1 MTKYN
6 KILWRQQQRNS
17 IYCGPGMS
25 LQISDLLN
33 MASISIDAN
42 PACWIYVFLTA
53 ACDRFDTIHTRFS
66 ANCFLGLYLTVCKRT
81 IPSYLVIFQ
90 VTGKCL
96 NLYLSRRK
104 RPNSTKD
111 KRKVS
116 NPSFTVDFFLST
128 PSFAVPCSSY
138 CHWRLWWK
146 LRCFLIGHLM
156 CVSGTHL
163 SSCLTLQDVFPCWFW
178 RLTSHLDKVVCDF
191 VLLFEILQV
200 LESTRPGVEIPV

>member
-1 MTKYN
+1 
-6 KILWRQQQRNS
+6 
-17 IYCGPGMS
+17 MS

-116 NPSFTVDFFLST
+116 NPSFTVDFFSPLL
-128 PSFAVPCSSY
+128 PSPSPVPLTVTGACGGNSAAF
-138 CHWRLWWK
+138 WLVTW
-146 LRCFLIGHLM
+146 
-156 CVSGTHL
+156 CVCPEHIWALVSH
-163 SSCLTLQDVFPCWFW
+163 CRMFFP
-178 RLTSHLDKVVCDF
+178 VDF
-191 VLLFEILQV
+191 D
-200 LESTRPGVEIPV
+200 G